1 MLSDGYIVDLKSV
14 MLRYSNGVKA
24 LKNIDLG
31 LVAPSFQYLTGGN
44 GAGKSSII
52 KMINLDIK
60 PTAGN
65 LRLFGVD
72 IADMT
77 DEEISKTKQ
86 KIGLISQGVDLV
98 DSMTMVENVA
108 LPLKIIGVRKKER
121 EQQAMEILDW
131 LNVSSSKDCY
141 PYELSCGER
150 QCVAIARAIVKK
162 PVILLADDP
171 ICYLDS
177 RMANRVIS
185 LFFEL
190 SKRNTCVLITNNNDQ
205 RIPPMLH
212 EGREIKI
219 TSGMLIDNVMNSRQ
233 SRDDLPIAM

>member
-1 MLSDGYIVDLKSV
+1 MLSSGYVVNLKSI

-31 LVAPSFQYLTGGN
+31 LAASSFQYLIGGN
-44 GAGKSSII
+44 GSGKSSII
-52 KMINLDIK
+52 KMINLDVK
-60 PTAGN
+60 PTAGH
-65 LRLFGVD
+65 LQLFGTDVSE
-72 IADMT
+72 MT
-77 DEEISKTKQ
+77 DEEISQTKQ
-86 KIGLISQGVDLV
+86 KIGLVSQGSDLI
-98 DSMTMVENVA
+98 DSMTAVENVA
-108 LPLKIIGVRKKER
+108 LPLKIMGISKKER

-131 LNVSSSKDCY
+131 LHISSNKDCY
-141 PYELSCGER
+141 PCELSCGER

-162 PVILLADDP
+162 PAILLADDP
-171 ICYLDS
+171 ICYMDG

-219 TSGMLIDNVMNSRQ
+219 TSGMLIDNVMMARQ
-233 SRDDLPIAM
+233 SQNELPIAM